1 MMMNREEDTKKLK
14 MMCQVSVLVDYFI
27 KMI

>member
-1 MMMNREEDTKKLK
+1 MMMNRGEDTKKLE